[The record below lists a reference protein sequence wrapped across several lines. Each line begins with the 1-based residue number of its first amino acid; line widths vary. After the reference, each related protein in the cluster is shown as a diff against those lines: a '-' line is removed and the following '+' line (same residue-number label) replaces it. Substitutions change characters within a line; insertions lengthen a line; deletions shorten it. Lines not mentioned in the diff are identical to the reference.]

1 MDTYTI
7 LKFANDHPAMAFLL
21 ICVGFMLSWLAAA
34 LLEDFLN
41 IFRSLVVRLYR
52 VIMVALRGWPPAH
65 LDADG
70 DWKPEQK
77 TDS

>member
-1 MDTYTI
+1 
-7 LKFANDHPAMAFLL
+7 
-21 ICVGFMLSWLAAA
+21 
-34 LLEDFLN
+34 
-41 IFRSLVVRLYR
+41 VRLYR
-52 VIMVALRGWPPAH
+52 VIMVALRGWPPDH